1 MSLIAE
7 PTILAPFE
15 IWSVP
20 LDEHRSIKFNE
31 PLVVQPEVLPPEEMG
46 DLTYWTVEVPELN
59 ISAYGLDYDD
69 LRDCIESCIIFGW
82 KHYVRPDD
90 CSLTP
95 KVREI
100 KRNYLNLAEE
110 VVDG

>member
-7 PTILAPFE
+7 STILAPFE
-15 IWSVP
+15 IWEVP
-20 LDEHRSIKFNE
+20 LDDERTIKFNE
-31 PLVVQPEVLPPEEMG
+31 PFIVQPEILPPEEPG
-46 DLTYWTVEVPELN
+46 DETYWTVDVPELN
-59 ISAYGLDYDD
+59 ISAHGIDYEE

-82 KHYVRPDD
+82 RHYVQPDD
-90 CSLTP
+90 RSLSP

-110 VVDG
+110 VFDG